1 MSRILFVS
9 NGHGEAAIA
18 ERIAGALCAAGSFAC
33 DHLALVG
40 GAAPSE
46 HLTQVGPRKA
56 MPSGGLLA
64 MGNARDIGKDI
75 AAGLLGHTWE
85 QLRFARS
92 TRGCY
97 DAVVAV
103 GDVFALLF
111 ALRSGAPAIYVGTA
125 KSVHVAPY
133 GAMEERVLRRARA
146 VFVRDADTARAL
158 RGHGVDA
165 EAPGNVIA
173 DLFSDADDASYE
185 SAYDPT
191 LALFPGSRSSAYGEA
206 AFLCAVVREIAGSR
220 ERLGATLSIAPSLD
234 AETFARTLTREGWTV
249 RSDEP
254 SERVPFTLYDGAR
267 AIVTGW
273 SGALGVMLAQATLVL
288 GQAGTANEAACAGG
302 VPVVAFERAAHK
314 RTSWYRMRQA
324 GLLGEGLLVVRG
336 GKKEAVA
343 AVSALLDD
351 EPRRK
356 RMGAA
361 GRERMGSA
369 GGAGAIAQRIAAIA
383 GTHA

>member
-1 MSRILFVS
+1 MNQVLFVS
-9 NGHGEAAIA
+9 NGNGEAAIA
-18 ERIAGALCAAGSFAC
+18 QCIANALHSLGSFAC

-46 HLTQVGPRKA
+46 HLTPVGPRKA

-64 MGNARDIGKDI
+64 MGNARNIRKDI

-92 TRGCY
+92 ARGRY

-111 ALRSGAPAIYVGTA
+111 ALRTGSPTIFVGTA

-133 GAMEERVLRRARA
+133 GPVEARVLRRARA
-146 VFVRDADTARAL
+146 VFVRDADTAQAL
-158 RGHGVDA
+158 RRRGVDA

-173 DLFSDADDASYE
+173 DLFARSDDASSG
-185 SAYDPT
+185 SAYEPT
-191 LALFPGSRSSAYGEA
+191 LALFPGSRSSAYDEA

-220 ERLGATLSIAPSLD
+220 ERLGAILSVAPSLD
-234 AETFARTLTREGWTV
+234 AQTFERVLTHDGWTV
-249 RSDEP
+249 RYDER
-254 SERVPFTLYDGAR
+254 SERIPFTLYDGAR
-267 AIVTGW
+267 ALVTGW
-273 SGALGVMLAQATLVL
+273 SGALGVMLARATLVL
-288 GQAGTANEAACAGG
+288 GQAGTANEAASARG
-302 VPVVAFERAAHK
+302 VPVVAFEPAAQQK
-314 RTSWYRMRQA
+314 MSWYRMRQA

-336 GKKEAVA
+336 GKQEAVA
-343 AVSALLDD
+343 AVGALLDD
-351 EPRRK
+351 EPRRN

-369 GGAGAIAQRIAAIA
+369 GGARAVAQRIAAIA
-383 GTHA
+383 GARV